1 MSLSTKNSGKT
12 LPTCAFVTALAVFL
26 TLNLGLALSR
36 PLVPLKASELPNRA
50 SWECQ
55 RALRFQRDSAT
66 ATPDVVLFGSS
77 LMMIPT
83 TCAEADF
90 QGKIIDPVLE
100 PYSNKLSQLLKS
112 RGRAFQR
119 CFNFAMPGAVIS
131 DHYLVSKAL
140 FKENQRPRLVV
151 LGITLRDFMD
161 CGVDS
166 VAATPAYNYFHR
178 YLSEAELDE
187 LVKTGQGGAW
197 QNRDYL
203 VNKWLYIYGRRL
215 ELQKLVQTAAS
226 RTTTDA
232 LQALKLPMAAKPA
245 LSYEELCKPRENS
258 LKNQKDNI
266 DALMA
271 AQEVKPG
278 NFLIL
283 PNMQLPWQDNTREYK
298 KRFAHK
304 NEAVFKGQ
312 MACLDKLLALNES
325 LGIETLIVNMPV
337 TPMNMKLMPR
347 GSYERYNA
355 ALNTVAQTRQVK
367 VLDLNGSFDM
377 SCFRDTVHMNGKGGA
392 ALLNSIAAALS
403 EDKREQLSG
412 KAPLPF

>member
-1 MSLSTKNSGKT
+1 MSLKTKNSGKT

-26 TLNLGLALSR
+26 TLNLGLAISR
-36 PLVPLKASELPNRA
+36 PLTPLKASALPAKA

-55 RALRFQRDSAT
+55 RALRFQKDSAD

-100 PYSNKLSQLLKS
+100 PYSNKLSQLLKAK
-112 RGRAFQR
+112 GRLFQR
-119 CFNFAMPGAVIS
+119 CFNFALPGAVIS

-178 YLSEAELDE
+178 YLSEAELDAM
-187 LVKTGQGGAW
+187 VQAGQGGPW

-215 ELQKLVQTAAS
+215 ELQNLIETALNGSTTAALKS
-226 RTTTDA
+226 
-232 LQALKLPMAAKPA
+232 LKLPREGNPA
-245 LSYEELCKPRENS
+245 LTFEELSKPRAAGVSGN
-258 LKNQKDNI
+258 KNNI

-312 MACLDKLLALNES
+312 FAILDKLLALNES

-337 TPMNMKLMPR
+337 TPMNMKLMPK
-347 GSYERYNA
+347 GSYESYSA
-355 ALNTVAQTRQVK
+355 ALNTVAQKRQVK
-367 VLDLNGSFDM
+367 VLDLNGTFDM

-392 ALLNSIAAALS
+392 ALLQAIAATLS